1 MIVYLLF
8 LKYSRLIYFGKASL
22 MIVSYS
28 YVKLLLPICIYL
40 NEFGT
45 CKYKLIFRT
54 LIELI
59 KFAYKSRTWRFVLN
73 VKSLKNFA
81 PALSSIELSF
91 KLKFYNVVLSFIA
104 CDRYLEPSYPIELL
118 AKFKWVNIL
127 FFSKNF
133 AIFRAPWSP
142 KLLYDKL
149 SSTKVVLS
157 IRPGQINLN
166 KSSSI
171 KFPDK
176 FNEIW
181 IK

>member
-1 MIVYLLF
+1 MLF
-8 LKYSRLIYFGKASL
+8 LKYSRLIYLGIASL
-22 MIVSYS
+22 MIFSYS
-28 YVKLLLPICIYL
+28 YVKLLLPIYIYL

-45 CKYKLIFRT
+45 CRYKLIFRT

-59 KFAYKSRTWRFVLN
+59 KFASKSRTWRFVLK

-81 PALSSIELSF
+81 PALSSIEFSF
-91 KLKFYNVVLSFIA
+91 KLKFYKVVFSFIA
-104 CDRYLEPSYPIELL
+104 CDKYLEPSYPIELL
-118 AKFKWVNIL
+118 AKFKCVSIL
-127 FFSKNF
+127 FFSKNL

-149 SSTKVVLS
+149 SSTKVVFNIS
-157 IRPGQINLN
+157 PGQMNLN

-176 FNEIW
+176 FKEI
-181 IK
+181 